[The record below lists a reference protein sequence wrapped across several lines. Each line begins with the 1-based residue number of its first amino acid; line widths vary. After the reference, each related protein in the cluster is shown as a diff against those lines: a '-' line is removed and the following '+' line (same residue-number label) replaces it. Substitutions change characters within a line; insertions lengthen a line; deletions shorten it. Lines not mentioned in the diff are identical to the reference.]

1 VQHVKEVEFNSEF
14 RIPNSECGCG
24 GGRVT
29 GFGAFFRQLARD
41 LWSQKLRTFLTTF
54 GIVWGTVAVSLLL
67 AFGHGLH
74 RQMIKSIAGLGD
86 RIVIAWP
93 MRTSMVFE
101 GLGKGRR
108 MRMMEEDIDFLA
120 AQVEL
125 VAGISSEYSDSL
137 LARYGDRQRSVQVSG
152 VSPAY
157 GEMRN
162 MIPAPGGR
170 FINALD
176 VDQRRRVVFVGNEL
190 AEDLFGTMDA
200 VGKTVMIHGS
210 PFLVVG
216 VLKPKDQDSS
226 YSGRD
231 HSKMVVPESTFRALT
246 GQKYMDNFIYKAPR
260 PDLNATLNEQV
271 RHALSKRLR
280 FHPDDDQAV
289 QVWDTTEMF
298 AFMDA
303 FMLGFQVFI
312 GIMGVLTLI
321 VGGIGVSNI
330 MNVVVEERTREIG
343 IKMALGARGRSILT
357 QFMLETMI
365 LTAVGGAIGLAI
377 SFAICSAFPTNLE
390 EYVGLP
396 TLSPGLAVLTASILG
411 LVGFVAGYFPARDAS
426 RLDPVVAMKL

>member
-1 VQHVKEVEFNSEF
+1 M
-14 RIPNSECGCG
+14 
-24 GGRVT
+24 T
-29 GFGAFFRQLARD
+29 GFGSFFRQLARD

-54 GIVWGTVAVSLLL
+54 GIIWGTVAVSLLL

-74 RQMIKSIAGLGD
+74 RQMIKSVAGLGD

-93 MRTSMVFE
+93 MRTSMIFE

-108 MRMMEEDIDFLA
+108 MRMMEEDIAYLE
-120 AQVEL
+120 AQVGL
-125 VAGISSEYSDSL
+125 LAGVSSEYSDNL
-137 LARYGDRQRSVQVSG
+137 IARYDDRQRSVSVSG

-157 GEMRN
+157 GTMRN
-162 MIPAPGGR
+162 MIPAMGGR
-170 FINALD
+170 FINDLD
-176 VDQRRRVVFVGNEL
+176 VEQRRRVVFVGNEL
-190 AEDLFGTMDA
+190 AEDLFGSLEA
-200 VGKTVMIHGS
+200 VGETVMIHGS

-216 VLKPKDQDSS
+216 VLVPKEQDSS

-231 HSKMVVPESTFRALT
+231 HSKMIIPGSTFRAIT
-246 GQKYMDNFIYKAPR
+246 GQKYMDNFIYKASAPE
-260 PDLNATLNEQV
+260 LNDALNEQV
-271 RHALSKRLR
+271 RAALSSRLR

-298 AFMDA
+298 VFMDA
-303 FMLGFQVFI
+303 FMLGFQIFL
-312 GIMGVLTLI
+312 GIMGVLTLV

-343 IKMALGARGRSILT
+343 IKMALGARSRAILA

-365 LTAVGGAIGLAI
+365 LTAVGGGIGLAI
-377 SFAICSAFPTNLE
+377 SFSICSAFPVNLE

>member
-1 VQHVKEVEFNSEF
+1 M
-14 RIPNSECGCG
+14 
-24 GGRVT
+24 T
-29 GFGAFFRQLARD
+29 GFGAFFRQLGRD
-41 LWSQKLRTFLTTF
+41 LRSQKLRTFLTTF

-162 MIPAPGGR
+162 MIPATGGR

-303 FMLGFQVFI
+303 FMLGFQIFI

-343 IKMALGARGRSILT
+343 IKMALGARGRSILA

-377 SFAICSAFPTNLE
+377 SFAICSAFPANLE

-411 LVGFVAGYFPARDAS
+411 LVGLVAGYFPARDAS

>member
-1 VQHVKEVEFNSEF
+1 VQHVKKVEFNSEF